1 MDEIKKTGGKVIP
14 FPVTRQRSPRF
25 VEQTISGAGNVG
37 VVGDRNQVN
46 ITIERASNE
55 QTAAIRQLVND
66 VAHRAGVSHA
76 KSMAPP
82 TLQLLAAVPRNCHG
96 HIEHAME
103 HISATDLLLAVRTGA
118 LGYCP
123 RSQKLRRSSRAWVL
137 FELAFFWVFV
147 AVMVGLVFLSLYAIV
162 FFKPSWTVSISAFAC
177 VVATYAAAHLVLIPE
192 ATALKYERLVEQFMK
207 EQK

>member
-46 ITIERASNE
+46 ITIERVSNE
-55 QTAAIRQLVND
+55 QAAAI
-66 VAHRAGVSHA
+66 
-76 KSMAPP
+76 
-82 TLQLLAAVPRNCHG
+82 QLLAAVPRNCHG

-137 FELAFFWVFV
+137 FELAFFWAFV

-177 VVATYAAAHLVLIPE
+177 VVATYATAHLVLIPE